1 MNIPPVKL
9 HSPFNLLIESEN
21 ILDDD
26 IKNSKE
32 TSNLSCNEND
42 LRLIQNIL
50 NENIIEEE
58 EECEECENSI
68 EEKNHDHSIQNND
81 DVTTCNIDFEKMD
94 LSEIDN
100 EIEKVK
106 ETINAN
112 EQLYQQRMQEI
123 QKMKEASEKVIL
135 LKRKAMALYNEMF
148 LWSQNELKSKYPDV
162 NIQNQLPD
170 PKDVYQNSSKDPD
183 SISDQIL
190 IYYND
195 VKKCIKRK

>member
-1 MNIPPVKL
+1 M
-9 HSPFNLLIESEN
+9 
-21 ILDDD
+21 
-26 IKNSKE
+26 
-32 TSNLSCNEND
+32 SCNEND

-81 DVTTCNIDFEKMD
+81 DITMCNIDFEKMD